1 MTVASENSQSTS
13 RVKYTVCV
21 PSSAVNFISPL
32 FGKFWKKCW
41 SNEYVGTPP
50 SYLSIDI
57 CCSRPTSAANLPA
70 AAAAVDRRDRRTDGH
85 STVIYRLPHIMRTA
99 YKADKWLRSR
109 VTFSGSSEVS
119 GKLQDTVKGLGRLCE
134 ILSSLRHCRPV
145 GVKGLK
151 GSSIHWSLCIIDQEE
166 EKRRPRGR
174 QTDL

>member
-1 MTVASENSQSTS
+1 VTVASENSQSTS

-70 AAAAVDRRDRRTDGH
+70 AAAAVDRRDRRTLGRYI
-85 STVIYRLPHIMRTA
+85 SLTA
-99 YKADKWLRSR
+99 YYADHVQGDKWLRSR

-145 GVKGLK
+145 GVKRLK